1 MAEGR
6 PNSRL
11 NPIPCGE
18 DRSFL
23 SYTIGKAMAPQASP
37 YFVHLSLVCERE
49 IEWQDDADSSKYIP
63 HSSRQRG
70 PFGRDYVL
78 RRIGTI
84 WRKFII

>member
-23 SYTIGKAMAPQASP
+23 SYTTGKAMAPQASP

-49 IEWQDDADSSKYIP
+49 IETGKMMQIAANTSPI
-63 HSSRQRG
+63 RA
-70 PFGRDYVL
+70 GREAHLVETMFYDE
-78 RRIGTI
+78 
-84 WRKFII
+84 